1 MKPVSEDTELVLGP
15 ASTVITYEPM
25 GVCAIFSAW
34 NYPVI
39 TALKPLIQAIAT
51 GNAVIMKPSEIA
63 ANTSAVIKKL
73 FDRCLD
79 PDYFRCIEGGIDVA
93 VKLNNQKLDLLCFT
107 GSTQVGRIVAG
118 VAAKNLTKC
127 ILELGG
133 KCPAVVHSSCEML
146 HTVEKLCFSKFSNSG
161 QTCIAPDYIF
171 VHEKVVKKFI
181 PLMIQCIKK
190 FWGESPTGTDSQG
203 KIINQFHI
211 DRLTKLID
219 TSGGEILYGGRVNG
233 EVKHIQPTMILNPN
247 LESPLMNEEIFGPIM
262 PIIVYKNI
270 TEVTTYINANG
281 KPLAVYWYGGAMHPD
296 SAKLF
301 N

>member
-1 MKPVSEDTELVLGP
+1 MKELKANLKKGRTREYKWRIDNLKSLLNGFTEMKREFEESLFQDLGRSANASAGEIMFVTGTIQHDLKHLWSYMKPVSEDTELVLAP
-15 ASTVITYEPM
+15 ANTVITYEPM
-25 GVCAIFSAW
+25 GICAIFSAW
-34 NYPVI
+34 NYPII
-39 TALKPLIQAIAT
+39 TALKPLIQAITT

-133 KCPAVVHSSCEML
+133 KCPAVVHATCDL
-146 HTVEKLCFSKFSNSG
+146 VHTVEKLCFAKFSNSG
-161 QTCIAPDYIF
+161 QTCIAPDYLF

-181 PLMIQCIKK
+181 PLMI
-190 FWGESPTGTDSQG
+190 
-203 KIINQFHI
+203 
-211 DRLTKLID
+211 
-219 TSGGEILYGGRVNG
+219 
-233 EVKHIQPTMILNPN
+233 
-247 LESPLMNEEIFGPIM
+247 
-262 PIIVYKNI
+262 
-270 TEVTTYINANG
+270 
-281 KPLAVYWYGGAMHPD
+281 
-296 SAKLF
+296 
-301 N
+301 